1 MSSELGKLIQ
11 QPARNEHFTV
21 LVLKVRED
29 LGCLTVYKILVE
41 KKTIWLVIKNKLEHT
56 SSTRMMST
64 FVLIEPSLAR
74 KSCDF
79 KFCPI
84 VIVLSS

>member
-11 QPARNEHFTV
+11 QPARNEHFPV

-41 KKTIWLVIKNKLEHT
+41 KRQYGWLSKINLNILRQLE
-56 SSTRMMST
+56 
-64 FVLIEPSLAR
+64 
-74 KSCDF
+74 
-79 KFCPI
+79 
-84 VIVLSS
+84 